1 MIKKLS
7 LIVLLT
13 SISFSS
19 AQELKFGKV
28 TKEELSEKV
37 CPIDSSANAMVLYK
51 YRNTYFIV
59 NAAGGQMVTEVQ
71 ERIKVYNKEGFE
83 YATKDINLF
92 KSGSSREN
100 VGRIRANT
108 YNLENGKIV
117 ETELEKDQI
126 FKNEQSYNFNQ
137 VKFTMPNVKEGS
149 VVEFKYKIT
158 SPFFTNVDEFRFQSG
173 IPIKKIEAR
182 LKTPESYVF
191 KPTYKGYISF
201 FPTRESYTDNRLGE
215 TMIIES
221 YNLNDIPALKEELYV
236 DNIDN
241 YRAGVSYELKSY
253 KDYYGVERSFA
264 KTWGDVAKTI
274 GNSEDYEKQ
283 LDKTRSFDDL
293 LDPILAEVN
302 DEHGKMKL
310 VFKYVK
316 DNIKWNGVDGMSFQ
330 KGIKKSLKEKSGNAG
345 DVNLTLVAMLRYAGI
360 DANPVVISTKDN
372 AVPFFPTLDKLNYV
386 VAYAVINEKAYFLDA
401 TQEFS
406 DINLL
411 PLRDYNWEGILINN
425 LKMVWTKIDLIKP
438 VQAVAQYQVNAK
450 LNEDGELEGSFNSRL
465 SGHNAYQF
473 RESFKDQ
480 DVETFI
486 TKREGDFNDIEISD
500 YVAKKTDTYEGNVSE
515 SFSFYQED
523 GAEVLSNKL
532 YIQPLMFLRMTEN
545 PFKLDER
552 KYPIDF
558 GFAFKNMY
566 MINIEIPEGYQ
577 PEAPLE
583 PFLARTP
590 DGNAEFKYSASVINN
605 KLSLTVVFNIKEA
618 KHYAESYLILKE
630 LFNQVIS
637 KEAEQIVLKKA

>member
-221 YNLNDIPALKEELYV
+221 YNLNDIPAC
-236 DNIDN
+236 ID
-241 YRAGVSYELKSY
+241 AL
-253 KDYYGVERSFA
+253 
-264 KTWGDVAKTI
+264 
-274 GNSEDYEKQ
+274 
-283 LDKTRSFDDL
+283 
-293 LDPILAEVN
+293 
-302 DEHGKMKL
+302 KL
-310 VFKYVK
+310 VR
-316 DNIKWNGVDGMSFQ
+316 GVTSKTCPCSPATRRQ
-330 KGIKKSLKEKSGNAG
+330 SG
-345 DVNLTLVAMLRYAGI
+345 
-360 DANPVVISTKDN
+360 PV
-372 AVPFFPTLDKLNYV
+372 
-386 VAYAVINEKAYFLDA
+386 
-401 TQEFS
+401 
-406 DINLL
+406 
-411 PLRDYNWEGILINN
+411 
-425 LKMVWTKIDLIKP
+425 
-438 VQAVAQYQVNAK
+438 
-450 LNEDGELEGSFNSRL
+450 
-465 SGHNAYQF
+465 
-473 RESFKDQ
+473 
-480 DVETFI
+480 
-486 TKREGDFNDIEISD
+486 
-500 YVAKKTDTYEGNVSE
+500 
-515 SFSFYQED
+515 
-523 GAEVLSNKL
+523 
-532 YIQPLMFLRMTEN
+532 
-545 PFKLDER
+545 
-552 KYPIDF
+552 
-558 GFAFKNMY
+558 
-566 MINIEIPEGYQ
+566 
-577 PEAPLE
+577 
-583 PFLARTP
+583 
-590 DGNAEFKYSASVINN
+590 
-605 KLSLTVVFNIKEA
+605 
-618 KHYAESYLILKE
+618 
-630 LFNQVIS
+630 
-637 KEAEQIVLKKA
+637 